1 MAQDQTFYE
10 REYSRLRI
18 PLLKRVGLDE
28 ASAELVEKA
37 WSEGISLE
45 YDRLEA
51 QGVQCGF
58 GLLGLCCRNCY
69 MGPCRIDPFGEG
81 PTRGVCGADADTIV
95 ARNLVREEAGGAASH
110 TEHAY
115 EVAHTLLE
123 VAHGRVKAY
132 SISDKEKLYR
142 IAERLGIDTRGKT
155 LEEVAALVA
164 EKALEDFR
172 RINREPMNWL
182 KAKTPKSVY
191 EVWEKLGL
199 LVSNA
204 FHEITNAMHRT
215 TMGNDA
221 DPVNLLLAALRLG
234 IVDGYAGLHLATDLQ
249 DVLFG
254 TPKPIK
260 VVTSLGVLKADHV
273 NIAVHGHN
281 PLLSMKVVEWARKLE
296 GEARKVGAA
305 GINVVGICCTGNE
318 VLMRLGVPAAAHNA
332 QAELAIVT
340 GALDAMVVDI
350 QCIFPSLAQ
359 VASCYHTKLITTFPY
374 AKIPGALHIEF
385 TPEKADEVAE
395 RIVREAIEAFKRRD
409 RSKIYIPKKVEEAI
423 VGFSVEAILD
433 VLRKINPEDPLK
445 PLVDVIAEGKVKG
458 AVGIVGCPN
467 PKLRDKRV
475 TERLAKALIQR
486 DILVVSTGCTAIAM
500 AQEGLMKPEA
510 TERYAGPGLKAVLKT
525 LGEAAGLGASLPPVW
540 HMGSCVDNSRIADLI
555 SALSEKLGVHP
566 SKLPVAGSAPEF
578 ITEKAVSIGTY
589 FLALGIP
596 VHVAPAP
603 RIYGSKVVA
612 EILTEKLK
620 ELTGGQLI
628 VEYDPDAAAEKLYNI
643 ILEKR
648 KELGLPA

>member
-1 MAQDQTFYE
+1 MTVE
-10 REYSRLRI
+10 RGRTASRIEVPILR
-18 PLLKRVGLDE
+18 RVGLDE
-28 ASAELVEKA
+28 ASAELLQKA
-37 WSEGISLE
+37 WREGISTE

-51 QGVQCGF
+51 QAVQCGF

-81 PTRGVCGADADTIV
+81 PAAGVCGATADTIV

-110 TEHAY
+110 AEHAY
-115 EVAHTLLE
+115 EVAHALLE
-123 VAHGRVKAY
+123 VARGKVKGYRVT
-132 SISDKEKLYR
+132 DKEKLYR
-142 IAERLGIDTRGKT
+142 LAGKLGIDVEGKSA
-155 LEEVAALVA
+155 EEVAALVA
-164 EKALEDFR
+164 EKALEDFAR
-172 RINREPMNWL
+172 TSGEPMNWL
-182 KAKTPKSVY
+182 KAKTPRTVY

-199 LVSNA
+199 LTSNA
-204 FHEITNAMHRT
+204 FHEIANAMHRT

-221 DPVNLLLAALRLG
+221 DPVNLLLSALRLG

-249 DVLFG
+249 DILFG
-254 TPKPIK
+254 TPKPLK
-260 VVTSLGVLKADHV
+260 VLTSLGVLKPDHV

-281 PLLSMKVVEWARKLE
+281 PLLSMKVVEWAGKLE
-296 GEARKVGAA
+296 EEARRAGAA

-359 VASCYHTKLITTFPY
+359 IASCYHTKLITTFPY
-374 AKIPGALHIEF
+374 AKIPGATHIEYS
-385 TPEKADEVAE
+385 PERADEVAE
-395 RIVREAIEAFKRRD
+395 KIVREAIEAYRRRD
-409 RSKIYIPKKVEEAI
+409 PSKIHIPGKVQEAI

-433 VLRKINPEDPLK
+433 VLRKLDPQDPLK
-445 PLVDVIAEGKVKG
+445 PLIDVIAEGKIKG

-467 PKLRDKRV
+467 PKLRDKRI
-475 TERLAKALIQR
+475 TERLAKSLVER

-510 TERYAGPGLKAVLKT
+510 AEKYAGPGLRGVLAA
-525 LGEAAGLGASLPPVW
+525 LGEAAGLGAPLPPVW
-540 HMGSCVDNSRIADLI
+540 HMGSCVDNSRIADLVG
-555 SALSEKLGVHP
+555 ALAEKLGVHP

-603 RIYGSKVVA
+603 RIFGSPLVA
-612 EILTEKLK
+612 EVLTSKLR
-620 ELTGGQLI
+620 EITGGQLI
-628 VEYDPDAAAEKLYNI
+628 VEYDPEAAAEKLYSVI
-643 ILEKR
+643 MEKR
-648 KELGLPA
+648 RGLGLES

>member
-1 MAQDQTFYE
+1 MSSTPEAKL
-10 REYSRLRI
+10 EYPRLRI

-28 ASAELVEKA
+28 ASSELVEKA
-37 WSEGISLE
+37 WKEGISLE
-45 YDRLEA
+45 FDRLEA

-81 PTRGVCGADADTIV
+81 PSRGVCGATADTIV

-115 EVAHTLLE
+115 EIAHTLLG
-123 VAHGRVKAY
+123 VARGEIKAY
-132 SISDKEKLYR
+132 TITDKDKLYR
-142 IAERLGIDTRGKT
+142 LAEKLGITTEGKT
-155 LEEVAALVA
+155 PEEVAALVA
-164 EKALEDFR
+164 QRALEDFT
-172 RINREPMNWL
+172 RIDGRPMNWL

-191 EVWEKLGL
+191 DVWSKLGL

-221 DPVNLLLAALRLG
+221 DPVNLLLAALRIG
-234 IVDGYAGLHLATDLQ
+234 IVDGCAGLHMATDLQ

-260 VVTSLGVLKADHV
+260 VVTSLGVLKPDHV

-296 GEARKVGAA
+296 GEARKAGAA
-305 GINVVGICCTGNE
+305 GINVVGVCCTGNE
-318 VLMRLGVPAAAHNA
+318 VLARLGVPAAAHNA

-350 QCIFPSLAQ
+350 QCIFPSLVQ
-359 VASCYHTKLITTFPY
+359 IASCYHTKLITTFPY

-385 TPEKADEVAE
+385 SPEKADEVAE

-409 RSKIYIPKKVEEAI
+409 PSKVYIPKRIQEAV
-423 VGFSVEAILD
+423 VGFSVEAILE
-433 VLRKINPEDPLK
+433 VLRKLNPEDPLK
-445 PLVDVIAEGKVKG
+445 PLVDVIADGKIKG

-467 PKLRDKRV
+467 PKLRDKRN
-475 TERLAKALIQR
+475 TERLARELIKR
-486 DILVVSTGCTAIAM
+486 DILVVSTGCTAIAL
-500 AQEGLMKPEA
+500 AQDGLMKPEA
-510 TERYAGPGLKAVLKT
+510 TEAYAGPGLREVLKA
-525 LGEAAGLGASLPPVW
+525 LGEASGLGAPLPPVW

-555 SALSEKLGVHP
+555 AALSEKLGVHP

-603 RIYGSKVVA
+603 RIYGSKLVA
-612 EILTEKLK
+612 EILTSKLR

-628 VEYDPDAAAEKLYNI
+628 VEYDPERAAERLYEI
-643 ILEKR
+643 IMEKR
-648 KELGLPA
+648 RELGLPA

>member
-1 MAQDQTFYE
+1 MATNKKEHPY
-10 REYSRLRI
+10 RLEI
-18 PLLKRVGLDE
+18 PILRRVGFDE
-28 ASAELVEKA
+28 SSAELLQKA
-37 WSEGISLE
+37 WKEGISTE

-51 QGVQCGF
+51 QSVQCGF

-81 PTRGVCGADADTIV
+81 PSAGVCGATADTIV

-115 EVAHTLLE
+115 EVAHVLLE
-123 VAHGRVKAY
+123 VAHGKVKGY
-132 SISDKEKLYR
+132 RITDKEKLYR
-142 IAERLGIDTRGKT
+142 LAERLGIDVEDKSP
-155 LEEVAALVA
+155 EKVAALVA
-164 EKALEDFR
+164 EKALEDFTR
-172 RINREPMNWL
+172 TGREPMNWL
-182 KAKTPKSVY
+182 KAKTPRTVY
-191 EVWEKLGL
+191 KVWEKLGL
-199 LVSNA
+199 LTSNA

-254 TPKPIK
+254 TPRPLK
-260 VVTSLGVLKADHV
+260 VLTSLGVLKPDHV

-296 GEARKVGAA
+296 EEARKAGAA

-350 QCIFPSLAQ
+350 QCIFPSLSQ
-359 VASCYHTKLITTFPY
+359 IASCYHTKLITTFPY
-374 AKIPGALHIEF
+374 AKIPGATHIEYS
-385 TPEKADEVAE
+385 PEKADEVAE
-395 RIVREAIEAFKRRD
+395 KIVREAIEAYKRRD
-409 RSKIYIPKKVEEAI
+409 PSKVHIPSKVQEAL

-433 VLRKINPEDPLK
+433 VLRKLDPQDPLK
-445 PLVDVIAEGKVKG
+445 PLVEVIAQGKIKG

-467 PKLRDKRV
+467 PKLRDKRI
-475 TERLAKALIQR
+475 TERLAKSLIKR
-486 DILVVSTGCTAIAM
+486 DVLVVSTGCTAIAM
-500 AQEGLMKPEA
+500 AQEGLLKPEA
-510 TERYAGPGLKAVLKT
+510 TEKYAGPGLKEVLTT
-525 LGEAAGLGASLPPVW
+525 LGEAAGLGAPLPPVW

-555 SALSEKLGVHP
+555 GALAEKLGVHP

-578 ITEKAVSIGTY
+578 ITEKAISIGTY

-603 RIYGSKVVA
+603 RIFGSSLVA
-612 EILTEKLK
+612 EVLTSKLK
-620 ELTGGQLI
+620 EITGGQLI
-628 VEYDPDAAAEKLYNI
+628 VEYDPEAAAEKLYNV

-648 KELGLPA
+648 KELGLES

>member
-1 MAQDQTFYE
+1 MTAEKGRTAPRIE
-10 REYSRLRI
+10 VPILR
-18 PLLKRVGLDE
+18 RVGLDE
-28 ASAELVEKA
+28 ASAELLQKA
-37 WSEGISLE
+37 WREGISTE

-51 QGVQCGF
+51 QAVQCGF

-81 PTRGVCGADADTIV
+81 PTAGVCGATADTIV
-95 ARNLVREEAGGAASH
+95 ARNLVREEVGGTASH
-110 TEHAY
+110 TQHAY
-115 EVAHTLLE
+115 EVAHVLLE
-123 VAHGRVKAY
+123 TAHGRVKGY
-132 SISDKEKLYR
+132 RITDGEKLLR
-142 IAERLGIDTRGKT
+142 IAQRLGIETEGRS

-164 EKALEDFR
+164 EKALEDFTR
-172 RINREPMNWL
+172 TAREPMNWL
-182 KAKTPKSVY
+182 KAKTPRSVY

-199 LVSNA
+199 VTSNA
-204 FHEITNAMHRT
+204 FHEIANAMHRT

-221 DPVNLLLAALRLG
+221 DPVNLLLSALRLG

-254 TPKPIK
+254 TPKPLK
-260 VVTSLGVLKADHV
+260 VLTSLGVLKPDHV

-281 PLLSMKVVEWARKLE
+281 PLLSMKVVEWAGKLE
-296 GEARKVGAA
+296 DEARKAGAA

-374 AKIPGALHIEF
+374 AKIPGATHIEYS
-385 TPEKADEVAE
+385 PEKADEVAE
-395 RIVREAIEAFKRRD
+395 RIVREAIEAYRRRD
-409 RSKIYIPKKVEEAI
+409 PSKIHIPGRVEEAI
-423 VGFSVEAILD
+423 VGFSVEAILE
-433 VLRKINPEDPLK
+433 VLKKLDPQDPLK
-445 PLVDVIAEGKVKG
+445 PLIEVIAQGKVKG

-467 PKLRDKRV
+467 PKLRDKRI
-475 TERLAKALIQR
+475 TERLAKSLLKR

-510 TERYAGPGLKAVLKT
+510 TEKYAGPGLREVLT
-525 LGEAAGLGASLPPVW
+525 ALGEAAGLGAPLPPVW

-555 SALSEKLGVHP
+555 GALAEKLGVHP

-578 ITEKAVSIGTY
+578 ITEKAISIGTY

-603 RIYGSKVVA
+603 RIFGSPLVA
-612 EILTEKLK
+612 EVLTSKLR
-620 ELTGGQLI
+620 EITGGQLI
-628 VEYDPDAAAEKLYNI
+628 VEYDPEAAAEKLYNVI
-643 ILEKR
+643 MEKR
-648 KELGLPA
+648 RELGLES